1 MELCMALGGGG
12 ARGISHLGVLQALIE
27 EGYQIKAI
35 AGTSAGGIFGALFAA
50 GYHPQE
56 IRRRIESIDQ
66 TKLFGRFPT
75 EGPALLGFSG
85 MVDVLKDF
93 LGERTFDELDFPFL
107 VTAVDVKTG
116 KEVYLRNG
124 RVIDALLAT
133 MAIPG
138 IFPPRPLYE
147 MLLVD
152 GGVVGSVPVQ
162 AARRLAPFL
171 PVIAVVLS
179 QPTEQGIQMKSPL
192 DWMEQNPILQP
203 LIRLR
208 VAQAFN
214 IFLEAM
220 AIGSDAMTDLR
231 LKLEKPDV
239 IIRPDVK
246 HLGALDVVD
255 VNDTFRRGEQAVR
268 RLLPNIRRCTGP
280 LHDIQ
285 RRINYS
291 HLTPL

>member
-12 ARGISHLGVLQALIE
+12 ARGISHLGVLHVLIE
-27 EGYQIKAI
+27 EGYQIKAM
-35 AGTSAGGIFGALFAA
+35 AGTSAGGAFGALFAA

-56 IRRRIESIDQ
+56 IRRRIEGVDQ
-66 TKLFGRFPT
+66 AKLFGRFPT
-75 EGPALLGFSG
+75 EGAALLGFSG
-85 MVDVLKDF
+85 MVDVLKGF

-107 VTAVDVKTG
+107 VTAVDIKTG
-116 KEVYLRNG
+116 KEVYLRSG

-138 IFPPRPLYE
+138 IFPPRPLYD

-162 AARRLAPFL
+162 AARQLAPFL

-179 QPTEQGIQMKSPL
+179 QPTEQGIQVRSPL

-220 AIGSDAMTDLR
+220 EIGGNAMTDLR

-246 HLGALDVVD
+246 HLGALDAVD
-255 VNDTFRRGEQAVR
+255 INDTFRRGEQAAR
-268 RLLPNIRRCTGP
+268 LLLPNIRRSTGP

-285 RRINYS
+285 RCINYS